1 MENEKRFRF
10 YLYSIV
16 DAFLE
21 NDMPRLHLMAREAFL
36 DYAKDNITYKQLYVI
51 NSLGEIF
58 TSASMN
64 EE

>member
-1 MENEKRFRF
+1 
-10 YLYSIV
+10 
-16 DAFLE
+16 
-21 NDMPRLHLMAREAFL
+21 MPHLHLMAREAFL